1 MMGYHAVVMK
11 AWWLPWLVPVVL
23 AGGVVLVALLGNDAA
38 YLGAPVGLALLVG
51 VCLLWRAR
59 FGPSRDDP
67 DRDVNYWRL
76 PGSRP
81 RS

>member
-1 MMGYHAVVMK
+1 M
-11 AWWLPWLVPVVL
+11 LVT
-23 AGGVVLVALLGNDAA
+23 LLGNDAA

-59 FGPSRDDP
+59 FGPSKDDP

>member
-1 MMGYHAVVMK
+1 MK
-11 AWWLPWLVPVVL
+11 AWWLPWLFPVVF

-59 FGPSRDDP
+59 FGPSNDDNDDP

>member
-1 MMGYHAVVMK
+1 MAEYPVAMK
-11 AWWLPWLVPVVL
+11 PWWLPWLFPAVL
-23 AGGVVLVALLGNDAA
+23 LGAVLLIVALGNDAA
-38 YLGAPVGLALLVG
+38 YLAGPVALALFVG

-59 FGPSRDDP
+59 FGPSKDDP

-76 PGSRP
+76 PGSGS

>member
-1 MMGYHAVVMK
+1 MR
-11 AWWLPWLVPVVL
+11 AWWLPWLFPAVLLGAVLLIVV
-23 AGGVVLVALLGNDAA
+23 LGNDAA
-38 YLGAPVGLALLVG
+38 YLGAPAGFALFVG
-51 VCLLWRAR
+51 VCLIWRAR
-59 FGPSRDDP
+59 FGPSKDDP

>member
-1 MMGYHAVVMK
+1 MK
-11 AWWLPWLVPVVL
+11 AWWLPWLFPAVLLGAVLLIVV
-23 AGGVVLVALLGNDAA
+23 LGNDAA
-38 YLGAPVGLALLVG
+38 YLAAPVAFALFVG

-59 FGPSRDDP
+59 FGPSKDDP

-76 PGSRP
+76 PGSGS